1 MGLTLY
7 TFLSVV
13 LMMVLTLRVRGGGTS
28 AWVFRTAS
36 IMVIMYALATAGGY
50 IYAGYQRGVATM
62 LIRFGGA
69 IAVVAYYFFIRMAL
83 VYPKAIRLIIL
94 DIAFALLTLAIGMT
108 DIFVV
113 DVRRIM
119 LDFVIFES
127 RYFPAMTIAGLASG
141 LVAAAVTVVRAFRM
155 RNRVF
160 RQQLFLVSI
169 SLAMWAV
176 WGFAFMRMSPL
187 LGFGAVFPLSAL
199 NGLFVLAAFSY
210 AFTSTRTFQVL
221 ALSKGL
227 LAWTV
232 MLLVFGVP
240 AGLATGAVFMFRENS
255 PATTLLGSLIV
266 CMLLGRWAERF
277 ARGRLG
283 IERSEAAREDLE
295 AAIAHLDLSSG
306 REAVLQELDRILG
319 TAFGCSWFQA
329 LSEDDE
335 GDLVRVHPDDETIIT
350 VAGSPLMSALA
361 SVDRSVILRTELEAD
376 VSLEALKAS
385 LAAFFDAL
393 GAEAVIV
400 AREGRR
406 LVGVFAFGP
415 RQSGADY
422 DALDYETFSAIH
434 GKLFVV
440 AYYARHVARES
451 LLQTVEKEIGLA
463 DQVVRSVQ
471 QNIDPIVYP
480 GAEVAFRCESLRG
493 LGGDIFDSVRIST
506 HRWFIV
512 VGDVSGKGLN
522 ASMSMI
528 ILKSMIRTLLK
539 EEKDFARLVARINRF
554 IKERLPRGTF
564 FSGLFAFLA
573 LDKGAMYFINCG
585 IPAMYFRSPGL
596 DSVMEAQGEGKMLG
610 FVRDVEPYLKTRKL
624 MLPPGSRVVI
634 STDGI
639 LEAESVRGERYGKER
654 LVRIISE
661 NKGTSP
667 AGTVDAIVRSA
678 GAFAGGRLDDDIT
691 VVTIDWNGRSSGEG
705 EK

>member
-7 TFLSVV
+7 TFLAVV
-13 LMMVLTLRVRGGGTS
+13 LMVALALRARGRGIS
-28 AWVFRTAS
+28 VWVFRVAAFLS
-36 IMVIMYALATAGGY
+36 IVYALAIAGGY

-62 LIRFGGA
+62 LIRLGGA
-69 IAVVAYYFFIRMAL
+69 SAAIAYFFFIRLAL
-83 VYPKAIRLIIL
+83 AYPKAIRLSIL
-94 DIAFALLTLAIGMT
+94 DIAIPLLLLAIGMT
-108 DIFVV
+108 DIFVL
-113 DVRRIM
+113 DVRRIL

-127 RYFPAMTIAGLASG
+127 RYFSVITIAGLASG
-141 LVAAAVTVVRAFRM
+141 LAAAVITVVRSFRM

-169 SLAMWAV
+169 GLGMWAI
-176 WGFAFMRMSPL
+176 WSFAFTRMSPL
-187 LGFGAVFPLSAL
+187 LGFGAVYPLSAL
-199 NGLFVLAAFSY
+199 NGLFVVAAFSY
-210 AFTSTRTFQVL
+210 SFSSTRTFQVL

-227 LAWTV
+227 LAWV
-232 MLLVFGVP
+232 VVLLLFGVP
-240 AGLATGAVFMFRENS
+240 ASLATGTVYIFRDIS
-255 PATTLLGSLIV
+255 PAVVIIGSFLV
-266 CMLLGRWAERF
+266 LVVLGRWAERF

-283 IERSEAAREDLE
+283 IERNEAAREDLE

-306 REAVLQELDRILG
+306 REAVLVELDTILSSS
-319 TAFGCSWFQA
+319 FDCSWFQA
-329 LSEDDE
+329 LSENEE
-335 GDLVRVHPDDETIIT
+335 GDLVRVHPDDETVIT

-361 SVDRSVILRTELEAD
+361 SAGRSVILRAELEAD
-376 VSLEALKAS
+376 ASLEALKAP
-385 LAAFFDAL
+385 LAAFFDTL
-393 GAEAVIV
+393 GAEAIIV
-400 AREGRR
+400 AMEGRR

-415 RQSGADY
+415 RKSGADY
-422 DALDYETFSAIH
+422 DAVDYETFAAIH

-463 DQVVRSVQ
+463 DQVVRSIQ
-471 QNIDPIVYP
+471 KHIDPIVYP
-480 GAEVAFRCESLRG
+480 GADVAFRCESPRS
-493 LGGDIFDSVRIST
+493 LGGDLFDSVRISA
-506 HRWFIV
+506 HRWFFV
-512 VGDVSGKGLN
+512 VGDISGKGLN

-539 EEKDFARLVARINRF
+539 EEKDFIKLVARINRF

-624 MLPPGSRVVI
+624 VLPPGSRVVI

-654 LVRIISE
+654 LARVIGE
-661 NKGTSP
+661 NKGASP
-667 AGTVDAIVRSA
+667 AETVDAIVRSA
-678 GAFAGGRLDDDIT
+678 GSFAGGKLDDDIT

-705 EK
+705 KK